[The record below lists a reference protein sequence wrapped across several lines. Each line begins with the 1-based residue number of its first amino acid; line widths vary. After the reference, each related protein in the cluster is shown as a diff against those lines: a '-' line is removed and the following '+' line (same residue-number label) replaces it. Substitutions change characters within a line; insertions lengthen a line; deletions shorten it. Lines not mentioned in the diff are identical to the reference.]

1 VVAAIDRILV
11 VGGGIG
17 GLCLA
22 AALHRQ
28 GFAPELVERS
38 PAWPAVGAG
47 IALHANGVRVLR
59 GLGLGEAI
67 DRATAVL
74 PRWTFLDQ
82 WGEPLCETDLEAL
95 WGEVGPCLG
104 ITRVRL
110 QEILLDG
117 AAAVPHRLGAA
128 VTALREGER
137 VEVGFGDGSW
147 SDYDLVVGADGI
159 YSTVRRLA
167 VSPAEP
173 DYAGTMAWRSV
184 VPTRPPGV
192 DGLMVLM
199 GEGCFFGLVPVG
211 DGQTYGFAGL
221 DSERFDDP
229 PAGRLERFRARFA
242 GFGDPVPAYLEA
254 LEGDQQLHA
263 GPIEWVDLDRWHQ
276 GRVVLIGDAAHAAP
290 PHMGEGGSMAMED
303 AVVLAEELRA
313 APTVEDALDRYERRR
328 RPRAD
333 WVQQQSR
340 IAATAWVLP
349 PEVRNAAL
357 RGRGD
362 RMLRERYQPLIA
374 AL

>member
-1 VVAAIDRILV
+1 
-11 VGGGIG
+11 
-17 GLCLA
+17 
-22 AALHRQ
+22 
-28 GFAPELVERS
+28 
-38 PAWPAVGAG
+38 
-47 IALHANGVRVLR
+47 
-59 GLGLGEAI
+59 
-67 DRATAVL
+67 
-74 PRWTFLDQ
+74 
-82 WGEPLCETDLEAL
+82 
-95 WGEVGPCLG
+95 
-104 ITRVRL
+104 
-110 QEILLDG
+110 LDG
-117 AAAVPHRLGAA
+117 AAAVPHRLGVA
-128 VTALREGER
+128 VTSLREGER
-137 VEVGFGDGSW
+137 VEVGFGDGSR

-159 YSTVRRLA
+159 YSTVRSLA

-199 GEGCFFGLVPVG
+199 GDGCFFGLVPVG

-242 GFGDPVPAYLEA
+242 GFGGPVPAYLEA
-254 LEGDQQLHA
+254 LERDQQLHA
-263 GPIEWVDLDRWHQ
+263 GPIEWMDLDRWHQ

-313 APTVEDALDRYERRR
+313 APAVEAALDRYERRR

-333 WVQQQSR
+333 WVQEQSR
-340 IAATAWVLP
+340 IAAKAWVLP

-362 RMLRERYQPLIA
+362 QMLRERYQPLIA